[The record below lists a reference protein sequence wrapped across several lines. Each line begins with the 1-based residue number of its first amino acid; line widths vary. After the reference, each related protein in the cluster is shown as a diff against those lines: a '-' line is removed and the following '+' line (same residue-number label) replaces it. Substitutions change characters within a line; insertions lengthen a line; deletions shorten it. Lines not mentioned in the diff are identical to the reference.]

1 MDWYTC
7 TSVRGGCNVGGRWEA
22 QANDKEETRNVRTSL
37 VQETRRFEDVQVV
50 SRSVFDIVN
59 YYSCSTEGDPET
71 ITD

>member
-1 MDWYTC
+1 MFE
-7 TSVRGGCNVGGRWEA
+7 RR
-22 QANDKEETRNVRTSL
+22 L

-59 YYSCSTEGDPET
+59 YCTCSTEGDPET